1 MVKRERERE
10 RECST
15 ISNCTFFVYQRK
27 AIPTGMIAGASAQ
40 FLASPTDLVKIIL
53 QAEGKKLLEGKPI
66 K

>member
-1 MVKRERERE
+1 MGITLHYK
-10 RECST
+10 
-15 ISNCTFFVYQRK
+15 RK

-53 QAEGKKLLEGKPI
+53 QAEGKKVLEGKPI